1 MKLRNIIITSFAVC
15 ALAACSKEEPVVGGG
30 TGETVDASISF
41 AVISD
46 PTTKAETQ
54 TSPEKRIKKLVAYVF
69 ENKGSDN
76 SLNKLVTSTE
86 PVESTQIRHITVKV
100 QPTADGGSTDQFIV
114 VFLAN
119 ATPVNTI
126 NSLNDLLTSPLEE
139 LAEDLDVAN
148 NPLPMV
154 SKQISFGNLKPN
166 AEKQIENWIAKG
178 GEIKEGL
185 HTSNDVP
192 QGYEPIEI
200 ERLVARVQVDKLS
213 VSFDQKYPNASFELL
228 QLALANVRNKT
239 TIDKAVLSFVHGFDS
254 DFYTAVSNGWIY
266 KENST
271 VCPYLRENYSSQVL
285 KNQETYNFGNKSFV
299 KYIYFN
305 PLLGAVSNDDAST
318 ALVITGNFVP
328 NINYPIAKEKRHY
341 RVYLNDV
348 DVVKPAAV
356 LRNTVYKLNVTLT
369 GEGSPNPDEIL
380 ETVGV
385 SLTLTVKPWEVYEQN
400 EDITN

>member
-41 AVISD
+41 AVVSD

-54 TSPEKRIKKLVAYVF
+54 ILAEKRIEKLVAYIF
-69 ENKGSDN
+69 EDKGSDN
-76 SLNKLVTSTE
+76 SLKKLVTSTE
-86 PVESTQIRHITVKV
+86 AVESTQIRHVTVKV
-100 QPTADGGSTDQFIV
+100 QPTADGGSSDRFIV

-126 NSLNDLLTSPLEE
+126 NSLNDLLTSPLKES
-139 LAEDLDVAN
+139 AADLDVAN

-154 SKQISFGNLKPN
+154 SEPISFGNLKPDP
-166 AEKQIENWIAKG
+166 EEQIENWIAKG
-178 GEIKEGL
+178 GEIKEGS
-185 HTSNDVP
+185 HSSGDVP
-192 QGYEPIEI
+192 EGYEPIEM

-228 QLALANVRNKT
+228 QIALANVRNTT
-239 TIDKAVLSFVHGFDS
+239 TIDKAILSFVHGFS
-254 DFYTAVSNGWIY
+254 KTFYASVTNGWIY
-266 KENST
+266 EDNQD
-271 VCPYLRENYSSQVL
+271 VCSYLCETYSNQVL
-285 KNQETYNFGNKSFV
+285 KKQETYNFGEKRFV

-305 PLLGAVSNDDAST
+305 PLSEEANNNTST
-318 ALVITGNFVP
+318 ALVITGNFIR
-328 NINYPIAKEKRHY
+328 NTNYPDAKEERHY
-341 RVYLNDV
+341 RVYLNETDV
-348 DVVKPAAV
+348 AKPAAV
-356 LRNTVYKLNVTLT
+356 LRNTVYKLDVTLT

-385 SLTLTVKPWEVYEQN
+385 TLRLSVKPWEVYVQN
-400 EDITN
+400 EDISN

>member
-41 AVISD
+41 AVVSD

-54 TSPEKRIKKLVAYVF
+54 ILAEKRIEKLVAYIF
-69 ENKGSDN
+69 EDKGSDN
-76 SLNKLVTSTE
+76 SLKKLVTSTE
-86 PVESTQIRHITVKV
+86 AVESTQIRHVTVKV
-100 QPTADGGSTDQFIV
+100 QPTADGGSSDRFIV

-126 NSLNDLLTSPLEE
+126 NSLNDLLTSPLKES
-139 LAEDLDVAN
+139 AADLDVAN

-166 AEKQIENWIAKG
+166 TGEQIENWIAAG

-185 HTSNDVP
+185 HSSDDVP
-192 QGYEPIEI
+192 TGYKPIEM
-200 ERLVARVQVDKLS
+200 ERLVARVQLDNLG
-213 VSFDQKYPNASFELL
+213 VSFDQKYPDASFELL
-228 QLALANVRNKT
+228 QIALANVRNTT
-239 TIDKAVLSFVHGFDS
+239 TIDKAILSFVHGFS
-254 DFYTAVSNGWIY
+254 FYTSVPNGWIY
-266 KENST
+266 EDNQD
-271 VCPYLRENYSSQVL
+271 VCSYLCETYSNQVL
-285 KNQETYNFGNKSFV
+285 KKQKTYNFGEKRFV

-305 PLLGAVSNDDAST
+305 PLSEEANNNTST
-318 ALVITGNFVP
+318 ALVITGNFIR
-328 NINYPIAKEKRHY
+328 NTNYPDAKEERHY
-341 RVYLNDV
+341 RVYLNEADV
-348 DVVKPAAV
+348 AKPAAV
-356 LRNTVYKLNVTLT
+356 LRNTVYKLDVTLT

-385 SLTLTVKPWEVYEQN
+385 TLRLSVKPWEVYVQN
-400 EDITN
+400 EDISN